1 MRLYWQFYIRNAI
14 SYTSLDIN
22 YINTMSKPLPP
33 FKHLVTFDA
42 AARLGSFSKASEE
55 LSLTQSAISQQLLK
69 LEELLGQSLFFRNGK
84 GVTLTAA
91 GELLYETVHETLSRL
106 STGIGRIE
114 PYKNSDSVLIAC
126 PPDFAQ
132 GWLMP
137 RLGKLKLMYPAIE
150 VWIMTEKEVREI
162 DRIDVDLIISR
173 RPIHTD
179 DVECATL
186 LEDSSI
192 AICGVQT
199 AQRISRLPY
208 PKLLEK
214 APILLLESEPAWG
227 GRLSSDELNN
237 LQLTRGATIEDSRI
251 LLEAVIYEL
260 GIGFIS
266 SALANQA
273 VKEGK
278 VKVLTQIPTK
288 SLPRLWLMRSR
299 LAPRTPV
306 ANEVFNWL
314 LNKADRNS

>member
-1 MRLYWQFYIRNAI
+1 MN
-14 SYTSLDIN
+14 
-22 YINTMSKPLPP
+22 KPLPP
-33 FKHLVTFDA
+33 FKYLIAFDA

-91 GELLYETVHETLSRL
+91 GELLYETVRETLSRL

-114 PYKNSDSVLIAC
+114 PYKSSDSVLLAC

-137 RLGKLKLMYPAIE
+137 RLGKLKLIYPAIE
-150 VWIMTEKEVREI
+150 VWIMTEKDVREI
-162 DRIDVDLIISR
+162 DRIDVDLVISR
-173 RPIHTD
+173 RPIHTE
-179 DVECATL
+179 DVECAAL
-186 LEDSSI
+186 LEDHLI

-199 AQRISRLPY
+199 AQRIRHFPH

-214 APILLLESEPAWG
+214 APLLLLESDPTWS
-227 GRLSSDELNN
+227 GRLSADEVKD

-251 LLEAVIYEL
+251 LLEAVIHEL
-260 GIGFIS
+260 GIGYVS
-266 SALANQA
+266 SALAHLV

-288 SLPRLWLMRSR
+288 SLPRLWIMRSN

-306 ANEVFNWL
+306 ANDVFNWL
-314 LNKADRNS
+314 LVQAKPI

>member
-1 MRLYWQFYIRNAI
+1 MRK
-14 SYTSLDIN
+14 T
-22 YINTMSKPLPP
+22 LPP
-33 FKHLVTFDA
+33 FKYLVAFDA

-91 GELLYETVHETLSRL
+91 GELLYETVSDTLSRL
-106 STGIGRIE
+106 SSGIGRIE
-114 PYKNSDSVLIAC
+114 PYKSSDSVLIAC

-132 GWLMP
+132 GWLTP
-137 RLGKLKLMYPAIE
+137 RLSKLKRLYPAIE

-179 DVECATL
+179 DVECVAL
-186 LEDSSI
+186 LEDNSI
-192 AICGVQT
+192 AVCGVET
-199 AQRISRLPY
+199 AQRISHIAY
-208 PKLLEK
+208 PKVLEK
-214 APILLLESEPAWG
+214 APLLLLESEPAWA
-227 GRLSSDELNN
+227 GRLSGDELNS

-251 LLEAVIYEL
+251 LLEAVIHEL
-260 GIGFIS
+260 GIGFVS
-266 SALANQA
+266 SALASQA
-273 VKEGK
+273 IKEGR
-278 VKVLTQIPTK
+278 VKILGQIPTK
-288 SLPRLWLMRSR
+288 SLARLWLMRSC

-314 LNKADRNS
+314 LTKANLADEQG

>member
-1 MRLYWQFYIRNAI
+1 
-14 SYTSLDIN
+14 
-22 YINTMSKPLPP
+22 MSKTLPP
-33 FKHLVTFDA
+33 FKYLVAFDA

-91 GELLYETVHETLSRL
+91 GELLYETVRETLSRL
-106 STGIGRIE
+106 STGLDRIE
-114 PYKNSDSVLIAC
+114 PYKSSDSVLIAC

-132 GWLMP
+132 GWLIA
-137 RLGKLKLMYPAIE
+137 RLGKLKLQYPAIE
-150 VWIMTEKEVREI
+150 IWIMTEKEVREI

-173 RPIHTD
+173 RPIHTA
-179 DVECATL
+179 DVECVTL

-192 AICGVQT
+192 AICGVQI

-208 PKLLEK
+208 PQVLEK
-214 APILLLESEPAWG
+214 APILFLESEPTWG
-227 GRLSSDELNN
+227 GRLSSDELKN

-251 LLEAVIYEL
+251 LLEAVIHEL
-260 GIGFIS
+260 GIGFVPIL
-266 SALANQA
+266 LASQA

-278 VKVLTQIPTK
+278 VKVLTQIPTR
-288 SLPRLWLMRSR
+288 SLPRLWLVRSR

-306 ANEVFNWL
+306 ANYVFNWL
-314 LNKADRNS
+314 LMQSKLI

>member
-1 MRLYWQFYIRNAI
+1 
-14 SYTSLDIN
+14 
-22 YINTMSKPLPP
+22 MSKILPP
-33 FKHLVTFDA
+33 FKYLVAFDA

-91 GELLYETVHETLSRL
+91 GELLYETVRETLSRL
-106 STGIGRIE
+106 STGLDRIE
-114 PYKNSDSVLIAC
+114 PYKSSDSVLIAC

-132 GWLMP
+132 GWLIA
-137 RLGKLKLMYPAIE
+137 RLGKLKLQYPAIE
-150 VWIMTEKEVREI
+150 IWIMTEKEVREI

-173 RPIHTD
+173 RPIHTA
-179 DVECATL
+179 DVECVAL

-192 AICGVQT
+192 AICGVQI

-208 PKLLEK
+208 PQVLEK
-214 APILLLESEPAWG
+214 APILFLESEPTWG
-227 GRLSSDELNN
+227 GRLSSDELKN

-251 LLEAVIYEL
+251 LLEAVIHEL
-260 GIGFIS
+260 GIGFVS
-266 SALANQA
+266 SILASQA

-278 VKVLTQIPTK
+278 VKVLTQVPTR
-288 SLPRLWLMRSR
+288 SLPRLWLVRSR

-306 ANEVFNWL
+306 ANDVFNWL
-314 LNKADRNS
+314 LMQSKLI

>member
-1 MRLYWQFYIRNAI
+1 
-14 SYTSLDIN
+14 
-22 YINTMSKPLPP
+22 MSKPLPP
-33 FKHLVTFDA
+33 FKYLIAFDA
-42 AARLGSFSKASEE
+42 AARLSSFSKASEE

-91 GELLYETVHETLSRL
+91 GELLYETVRETLSRL

-114 PYKNSDSVLIAC
+114 PYKSSDSVLIAC

-132 GWLMP
+132 GWLMS
-137 RLGKLKLMYPAIE
+137 RLGKLKLIYPAIE
-150 VWIMTEKEVREI
+150 VWIMTEREVREI
-162 DRIDVDLIISR
+162 DRIDVDLVISR
-173 RPIHTD
+173 RPIHTA
-179 DVECATL
+179 DVECAAL
-186 LEDSSI
+186 LEDHLI
-192 AICGVQT
+192 AICGMQT
-199 AQRISRLPY
+199 AQRIRHFPY

-214 APILLLESEPAWG
+214 APLLLLESDPTWS
-227 GRLSSDELNN
+227 GRLSVDEVKD

-260 GIGFIS
+260 GIGFVS
-266 SALANQA
+266 SALAHQV

-288 SLPRLWLMRSR
+288 SLPRLWIMRSN

-306 ANEVFNWL
+306 ANDVFNWFL
-314 LNKADRNS
+314 VQAKPI

>member
-1 MRLYWQFYIRNAI
+1 
-14 SYTSLDIN
+14 
-22 YINTMSKPLPP
+22 MSKPLPP
-33 FKHLVTFDA
+33 FKYLIAFDA
-42 AARLGSFSKASEE
+42 AARLGSFYKASEE

-91 GELLYETVHETLSRL
+91 GELLYETVRETLSRL

-114 PYKNSDSVLIAC
+114 PYKSSDSVLIAC

-132 GWLMP
+132 GWLMS
-137 RLGKLKLMYPAIE
+137 RIGKLKLIYPAIE

-162 DRIDVDLIISR
+162 DRIDVDLVISR
-173 RPIHTD
+173 RPIHTA
-179 DVECATL
+179 DVECAAL
-186 LEDSSI
+186 LEDHLI

-199 AQRISRLPY
+199 AQRIRHFPY

-214 APILLLESEPAWG
+214 APVLLLESDPTWS
-227 GRLSSDELNN
+227 GRLSADEVKD
-237 LQLTRGATIEDSRI
+237 LQLTRGATIDDGRI
-251 LLEAVIYEL
+251 LLEAVIHEL
-260 GIGFIS
+260 GVGFVS

-278 VKVLTQIPTK
+278 VKVLTQISTK

-299 LAPRTPV
+299 LTPRTPV

-314 LNKADRNS
+314 LNKANGVG

>member
-1 MRLYWQFYIRNAI
+1 
-14 SYTSLDIN
+14 
-22 YINTMSKPLPP
+22 MSKTLPP
-33 FKHLVTFDA
+33 FKYLVAFDA

-91 GELLYETVHETLSRL
+91 GELLYETVRETLSRL
-106 STGIGRIE
+106 STGLDRIE
-114 PYKNSDSVLIAC
+114 PYKSSDSVLIAC

-132 GWLMP
+132 GWLIA
-137 RLGKLKLMYPAIE
+137 RLGKLKLQYPAIE
-150 VWIMTEKEVREI
+150 IWIMTEKEVREI

-173 RPIHTD
+173 RPIHTA
-179 DVECATL
+179 DVECVAL

-192 AICGVQT
+192 AICGVQI

-208 PKLLEK
+208 PQVLEK
-214 APILLLESEPAWG
+214 APILFLESEPTWG
-227 GRLSSDELNN
+227 GRLSSDELKN

-251 LLEAVIYEL
+251 LLEAVIHEL
-260 GIGFIS
+260 GIGFVS
-266 SALANQA
+266 SILASQA

-278 VKVLTQIPTK
+278 VKVLTQVPTR
-288 SLPRLWLMRSR
+288 SLPRLWLVRSR

-306 ANEVFNWL
+306 ANDVFNWL
-314 LNKADRNS
+314 LMQSKLI